1 MALFRPSRPRQSS
14 TIIDSEFTRT
24 LYIKTLLVIKKTA
37 KLKARKAINIQNA
50 TIIKKAEIRKLAK
63 NNRKFNIA

>member
-1 MALFRPSRPRQSS
+1 
-14 TIIDSEFTRT
+14 
-24 LYIKTLLVIKKTA
+24 LVIKEIA
-37 KLKARKAINIQNA
+37 KLKAREAINIRNA